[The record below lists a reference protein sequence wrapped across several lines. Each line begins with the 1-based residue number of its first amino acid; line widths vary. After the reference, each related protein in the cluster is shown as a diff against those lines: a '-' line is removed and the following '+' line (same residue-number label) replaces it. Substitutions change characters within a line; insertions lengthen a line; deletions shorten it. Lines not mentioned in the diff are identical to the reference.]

1 MTLTAADVMQTQV
14 ITVSP
19 VDPLHM
25 VQRLFFE
32 EEIHGAPVVDEEGR
46 VRGMITIMDLIRAAT
61 EENESGDVDFSHV
74 IEDIGVG
81 GGWGSGSENF
91 QSRLSETLVED
102 AMTEN
107 VVTVGPE
114 TSVPDVARALR
125 ENRIHRVLVVKKN
138 TLLGIISSFDL
149 IRLLEKGTE
158 PESSSTA

>member
-1 MTLTAADVMQTQV
+1 MALTAADVMQSQV

-61 EENESGDVDFSHV
+61 EENDSNDVDFAHV

-81 GGWGSGSENF
+81 GGWGSSSESF
-91 QSRLSETLVED
+91 QSRLGETLVED

-107 VVTVGPE
+107 VVAVSPE
-114 TSVPDVARALR
+114 TSVPDVARVLR
-125 ENRIHRVLVVKKN
+125 ENRIHRVLVVNKD

-149 IRLLEKGTE
+149 IRLLERAAE
-158 PESSSTA
+158 PERTSPA

>member
-1 MTLTAADVMQTQV
+1 MALTAADVMQSQV

-25 VQRLFFE
+25 VKRLFFE

-61 EENESGDVDFSHV
+61 EEHE
-74 IEDIGVG
+74 G
-81 GGWGSGSENF
+81 GGTVFSIAFEDLGIGWENASDDF
-91 QSRLSETLVED
+91 QNRLSETQVTD

-107 VVTVGPE
+107 VVSVAPE
-114 TSVPDVARALR
+114 TPVPDVARILR
-125 ENRIHRVLVVKKN
+125 ENKIHRVLVVEKE

-149 IRLLEKGTE
+149 IRLLEGVTE
-158 PESSSTA
+158 PEHPTPV